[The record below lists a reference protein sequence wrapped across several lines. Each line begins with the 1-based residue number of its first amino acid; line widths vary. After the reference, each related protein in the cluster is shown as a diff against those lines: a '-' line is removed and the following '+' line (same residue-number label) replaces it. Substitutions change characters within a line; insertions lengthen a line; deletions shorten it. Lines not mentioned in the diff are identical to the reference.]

1 MSFDPRSLPDGDPS
15 SLPSFDEPWQ
25 ARAFAIAVA
34 LADSDEEGSYDWSS
48 FNAEFVAE
56 LDDIDPLTGD
66 IENTY
71 YVEWIDALESLLLAD
86 GVITETEYEQRTSE
100 FKVGDRDASEF
111 VEGDP
116 HDHTSGTDDANDS

>member
-1 MSFDPRSLPDGDPS
+1 MSFDPRSLSDGDPS

-34 LADSDEEGSYDWSS
+34 LTDPDEDGTYDWSS

-56 LDDIDPLTGD
+56 LDAIEPLTDD
-66 IENTY
+66 IENMY
-71 YVEWIDALESLLLAD
+71 FAEWVDAIESLLLAD
-86 GVITETEYEQRTSE
+86 GVISETEYEQRTSE
-100 FKVGDRDASEF
+100 FKTGDRDASEF

-116 HDHTSGTDDANDS
+116 HGHTSGTDHASGS